1 VRRLCCLALLAV
13 ALVAARSA
21 RAHQFAPALLE
32 LRESGHAVHARWREP
47 AIRVQGSRLRPVLP
61 AGCVGIGAPS
71 MHRDENGMEALWQI
85 DCPAGLR
92 GQTIGVEGIAS
103 SGADVLVRVEL
114 ADGRLLSHVLTADAD
129 TYRIPEAPSRLELFA
144 SYGKLGFAHILG
156 GYDHLLFI
164 LGLTLLVGFN
174 RRLAWTITAF
184 TVGHSITLGLAV
196 LGFVHV
202 AQRPVEIGI
211 AASLYYVALELVAR
225 PRRSLL
231 RERPWAIAG
240 LFGLLHGLGFA
251 GALADIGLPSGEIP
265 LALLAFNVGIE
276 IGQLLLVG
284 VVLAAAALLRRLPG
298 THRPWLRLAP
308 AYAIGSLAVFWI
320 LARI

>member
-1 VRRLCCLALLAV
+1 
-13 ALVAARSA
+13 
-21 RAHQFAPALLE
+21 
-32 LRESGHAVHARWREP
+32 
-47 AIRVQGSRLRPVLP
+47 
-61 AGCVGIGAPS
+61 
-71 MHRDENGMEALWQI
+71 MHRDDGGLEARWEI
-85 DCPAGLR
+85 DCPAGLP

-129 TYRIPEAPSRLELFA
+129 TYGIPDAPGRLDVFA
-144 SYGKLGFAHILG
+144 SYGRLGLEHILG

-164 LGLTLLVGFN
+164 LGLTLLIGFG

-184 TVGHSITLGLAV
+184 TLGHSVTLGLAV

-211 AASLYYVALELVAR
+211 AASLFYLALELVDR
-225 PRRSLL
+225 RRRSLL

-240 LFGLLHGLGFA
+240 VFGLLHGLGFA
-251 GALADIGLPSGEIP
+251 GALAEIGLPSGEIP
-265 LALLAFNVGIE
+265 LALCAFNVGIE
-276 IGQLLLVG
+276 VGQLLLVG
-284 VVLAAAALLRRLPG
+284 IVLAVFALVTRLPVV
-298 THRPWLRLAP
+298 RRRWLEVVP

-320 LARI
+320 LTRI